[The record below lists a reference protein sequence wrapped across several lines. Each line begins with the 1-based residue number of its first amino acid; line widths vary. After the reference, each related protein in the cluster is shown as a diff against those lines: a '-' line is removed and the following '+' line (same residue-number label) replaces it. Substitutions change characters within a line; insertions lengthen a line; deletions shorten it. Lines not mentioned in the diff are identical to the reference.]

1 MGIIPDDSGPAGLRF
16 CPGAAI
22 TRAPKRIF
30 PIFSPFGV
38 PVPSLSPSLL
48 PFSALLRTAA
58 GDLLQMDAPM
68 WLTRAPGSVDL
79 IGGPAETPGSV
90 SVSMAVGRSTYCA
103 IQNREDREIH
113 IRVLRSAAKGGTV
126 QWSGEIS
133 QIYTKKGPPRSL
145 AVLREMFEEDE
156 APWMMEMM
164 AVMIGLRRTHQ
175 LNTPKQGF
183 SLVIWER
190 MPDSAGFGSTE
201 SFAVASSLAFKAS
214 TGLDKKRV
222 DGIRVTRA
230 VIYGYREVLG
240 KELGL
245 TPVLTS
251 AVAKQGCLLSIEHG
265 LDPIM
270 QWSLL
275 PEHVVVGVLDAG
287 SLEPVAP
294 SLARHAIAG
303 SRMGLEHL
311 NKALKKAKLNLRGG
325 WGQVTPAEFEG
336 GLRNHVPTKET
347 GAEWSSTYKN
357 PLDDTLPPLVDAD
370 VSYRERA
377 LSEHHVREAG
387 RARRF
392 IQQLQDFARTKSEDF
407 LAEAGRGLNSS
418 HRSLEEKCSL
428 RSEMVSALRK
438 ELTSAGRKAGLFGS
452 RLAEAGRGSA
462 VVVLGHATAMPRLR
476 EIGAAHAEEYGGG
489 QVLTEASQGG
499 VLDGWWEGVLDA
511 KDKEEDASGE
521 ADAKA

>member
-164 AVMIGLRRTHQ
+164 AD
-175 LNTPKQGF
+175 
-183 SLVIWER
+183 WER
-190 MPDSAGFGSTE
+190 PE
-201 SFAVASSLAFKAS
+201 QI
-214 TGLDKKRV
+214 
-222 DGIRVTRA
+222 GIMT
-230 VIYGYREVLG
+230 
-240 KELGL
+240 
-245 TPVLTS
+245 T
-251 AVAKQGCLLSIEHG
+251 C
-265 LDPIM
+265 
-270 QWSLL
+270 
-275 PEHVVVGVLDAG
+275 
-287 SLEPVAP
+287 
-294 SLARHAIAG
+294 
-303 SRMGLEHL
+303 
-311 NKALKKAKLNLRGG
+311 
-325 WGQVTPAEFEG
+325 
-336 GLRNHVPTKET
+336 
-347 GAEWSSTYKN
+347 
-357 PLDDTLPPLVDAD
+357 
-370 VSYRERA
+370 
-377 LSEHHVREAG
+377 
-387 RARRF
+387 
-392 IQQLQDFARTKSEDF
+392 
-407 LAEAGRGLNSS
+407 
-418 HRSLEEKCSL
+418 
-428 RSEMVSALRK
+428 
-438 ELTSAGRKAGLFGS
+438 
-452 RLAEAGRGSA
+452 
-462 VVVLGHATAMPRLR
+462 
-476 EIGAAHAEEYGGG
+476 
-489 QVLTEASQGG
+489 
-499 VLDGWWEGVLDA
+499 
-511 KDKEEDASGE
+511 
-521 ADAKA
+521 